1 VLDDPQIKHLGTFH
15 QQRHP
20 TEGLLTLIRRPI
32 LIDGNR
38 DIQSRPPPTL
48 GEHTHEVLQE
58 LSAMKSNPEAQ
69 KP

>member
-1 VLDDPQIKHLGTFH
+1 
-15 QQRHP
+15 
-20 TEGLLTLIRRPI
+20 LTLIRRPI